1 MSVHAH
7 LRIALLNINSQRRVC
22 KRAVYW
28 RKFERWQERVKA
40 AEEKRKTIEGQR
52 RYIKGTDVYL
62 TPEVESSAPPGK
74 DPGNLTIAERGG
86 MTFETSHYYSRFRYL
101 DLHPRTLKLYEE
113 YQMLITHQYDQRF
126 IPERHLLLGPDL
138 AASHFIVHRGGAVKF
153 VGDDRW
159 HRMNAKGEYFLP
171 GRQIPDLRVEAIDAS
186 NTALMFEGLENFG
199 LYISSILSRQL
210 FAKFKISADLEQLR
224 FLSLRG
230 CKFINDFC
238 MSQMRQFEGSLEF
251 LDLSDCKKVSA
262 DGLSALSCLKKLK
275 FLRIEG
281 MDQVKNIALAALRL
295 EDAVPQLKVV
305 GLDYDLALDNWEK
318 QLRLLSHK
326 NVVQD
331 AKGNAFLKDDLGELY
346 YVSGNVPVQP
356 SLADDKLPI
365 FVSTIR
371 KDPPALPL
379 ETTEEI
385 NRMSDGRLKHL
396 LAGSPSGEWT
406 QETERVLQVD
416 ARRLCDEGKMVHP
429 FMQPCKPE
437 DTSWKARLEHFARR
451 IELLEENETLS
462 NLVTAPRKT
471 ETQPALS
478 PSEPPKANATTR
490 STCTTCRLTFE
501 SSQLQRA
508 HHQSEWHL
516 YNMRRKMACL
526 EPIPREEFER
536 KAAEFRQT
544 PMRLAEEH
552 LCKLCNKRFH
562 SFESYGDHLQ
572 SKRHV
577 ENAKIRKM
585 KETVQ
590 ENSNS
595 VFTPPKMDLT
605 KTASVAKEATVVQ
618 ICLFCSTISRDLE
631 RNLEH
636 MSTEHGFF
644 IPDVNYCISLEG
656 LLTYLHDK
664 VATHHLCLWCS
675 DKSKAFQSLAAA
687 QTHMRDKGHCKVFHY
702 DNAIAELTD
711 FYDYRKKQEEDEDT
725 DEQSDTDSDSD
736 DSDLDFAVVDDA
748 GYQLYLPSGAVAG
761 HRSLFRYYRQNLRPL
776 VSTNPSDSGQRIRR
790 IVDRYKRLGWN
801 APSKAAVVVR
811 AKDQK
816 FIMRCRAKAHLR
828 VGVKANALQR
838 HYRKQV
844 TY

>member
-1 MSVHAH
+1 
-7 LRIALLNINSQRRVC
+7 
-22 KRAVYW
+22 
-28 RKFERWQERVKA
+28 
-40 AEEKRKTIEGQR
+40 
-52 RYIKGTDVYL
+52 
-62 TPEVESSAPPGK
+62 
-74 DPGNLTIAERGG
+74 
-86 MTFETSHYYSRFRYL
+86 
-101 DLHPRTLKLYEE
+101 
-113 YQMLITHQYDQRF
+113 
-126 IPERHLLLGPDL
+126 
-138 AASHFIVHRGGAVKF
+138 
-153 VGDDRW
+153 
-159 HRMNAKGEYFLP
+159 
-171 GRQIPDLRVEAIDAS
+171 
-186 NTALMFEGLENFG
+186 
-199 LYISSILSRQL
+199 
-210 FAKFKISADLEQLR
+210 
-224 FLSLRG
+224 
-230 CKFINDFC
+230 
-238 MSQMRQFEGSLEF
+238 MSQ
-251 LDLSDCKKVSA
+251 
-262 DGLSALSCLKKLK
+262 
-275 FLRIEG
+275 
-281 MDQVKNIALAALRL
+281 
-295 EDAVPQLKVV
+295 
-305 GLDYDLALDNWEK
+305 
-318 QLRLLSHK
+318 
-326 NVVQD
+326 
-331 AKGNAFLKDDLGELY
+331 
-346 YVSGNVPVQP
+346 
-356 SLADDKLPI
+356 
-365 FVSTIR
+365 
-371 KDPPALPL
+371 
-379 ETTEEI
+379 
-385 NRMSDGRLKHL
+385 
-396 LAGSPSGEWT
+396 
-406 QETERVLQVD
+406 
-416 ARRLCDEGKMVHP
+416 
-429 FMQPCKPE
+429 
-437 DTSWKARLEHFARR
+437 
-451 IELLEENETLS
+451 
-462 NLVTAPRKT
+462 
-471 ETQPALS
+471 
-478 PSEPPKANATTR
+478 NATTR

>member
-186 NTALMFEGLENFG
+186 NTALMFEGLENF
-199 LYISSILSRQL
+199 
-210 FAKFKISADLEQLR
+210 ADLEQLR

-478 PSEPPKANATTR
+478 PSEPPK
-490 STCTTCRLTFE
+490 S
-501 SSQLQRA
+501 
-508 HHQSEWHL
+508 
-516 YNMRRKMACL
+516 
-526 EPIPREEFER
+526 
-536 KAAEFRQT
+536 
-544 PMRLAEEH
+544 
-552 LCKLCNKRFH
+552 
-562 SFESYGDHLQ
+562 
-572 SKRHV
+572 
-577 ENAKIRKM
+577 
-585 KETVQ
+585 
-590 ENSNS
+590 
-595 VFTPPKMDLT
+595 
-605 KTASVAKEATVVQ
+605 VVQ
-618 ICLFCSTISRDLE
+618 
-631 RNLEH
+631 
-636 MSTEHGFF
+636 
-644 IPDVNYCISLEG
+644 
-656 LLTYLHDK
+656 
-664 VATHHLCLWCS
+664 
-675 DKSKAFQSLAAA
+675 
-687 QTHMRDKGHCKVFHY
+687 
-702 DNAIAELTD
+702 
-711 FYDYRKKQEEDEDT
+711 
-725 DEQSDTDSDSD
+725 
-736 DSDLDFAVVDDA
+736 
-748 GYQLYLPSGAVAG
+748 
-761 HRSLFRYYRQNLRPL
+761 
-776 VSTNPSDSGQRIRR
+776 
-790 IVDRYKRLGWN
+790 
-801 APSKAAVVVR
+801 
-811 AKDQK
+811 
-816 FIMRCRAKAHLR
+816 
-828 VGVKANALQR
+828 
-838 HYRKQV
+838 
-844 TY
+844 